1 MDNNK
6 PSFVC
11 GRVQVQ
17 MPNSLEYQPVECSI
31 VVNAAGAFSAK
42 LAEMLGVGVGSKDAV
57 AGVAVPVEP
66 RKRSVVSFLHGSV
79 LPSLRSGPGPPL
91 LKHAVVQPSL
101 FINHQSFL
109 NPLFHAF
116 MLMKSF
122 SQVLPE
128 RLL

>member
-1 MDNNK
+1 MDNNR

-66 RKRSVVSFLHGSV
+66 RKRSVVSFLHQSV
-79 LPSLRSGPGPPL
+79 LLSLRWPTPAHTCCGAAPL
-91 LKHAVVQPSL
+91 GSL
-101 FINHQSFL
+101 SFL

-116 MLMKSF
+116 MLMKNF
-122 SQVLPE
+122 YQVLPE
-128 RLL
+128 RPLLT